1 MLGTYWAVVL
11 PQIAFGLGFAILLF
25 RGFFKQIPPELFDA
39 AYVDGCNYSNFFFRI
54 TIPLSVPIFSTVAV
68 VTFVTSWNNYL
79 LPLIM
84 VSNEELYPWPMGIMF
99 FRGEYDTDWSMVLT
113 YVSLTLIPAIV
124 FFLLAQKYIIAG
136 LTGGAVKE

>member
-1 MLGTYWAVVL
+1 MYKR
-11 PQIAFGLGFAILLF
+11 Q
-25 RGFFKQIPPELFDA
+25 
-39 AYVDGCNYSNFFFRI
+39 
-54 TIPLSVPIFSTVAV
+54 PIFSTVAV

>member
-1 MLGTYWAVVL
+1 M
-11 PQIAFGLGFAILLF
+11 
-25 RGFFKQIPPELFDA
+25 FDA
-39 AYVDGCNYSNFFFRI
+39 AYVDGCNYFNFFLRI
-54 TIPLSVPIFSTVAV
+54 TVPLSLPIFSTVAV